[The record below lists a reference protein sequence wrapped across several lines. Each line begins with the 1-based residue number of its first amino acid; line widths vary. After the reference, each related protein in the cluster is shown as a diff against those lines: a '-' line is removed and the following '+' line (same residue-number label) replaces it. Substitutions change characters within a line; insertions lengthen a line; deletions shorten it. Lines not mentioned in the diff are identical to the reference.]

1 MATMYQQF
9 PGGKSYLYS
18 KIAPTGF
25 NMFKSP
31 SIITTNLALDINPAN
46 YPGSGTTITDSS
58 GNGRTFTFAGTPL
71 PTYVATPVKS
81 FSFITNS
88 AFGTYNRL
96 EINSIFLGD
105 DMTIQAWINTSNVG
119 QDTWHYLLMTIMA
132 AEVGGPGNDW
142 GFGINNSGKLAFGA
156 GTSDTTIASTS
167 SVNTG
172 TWTNVAATRVKSS
185 GLITLY
191 INGASN
197 GSGTGNAGN
206 SLTSSTKVWIGSGQ
220 DGGYSFGGLI
230 GEVIAYT
237 SALSATDIQTN
248 YNKTRSVYGV

>member
-1 MATMYQQF
+1 MSLYQRF
-9 PGGKSYLYS
+9 GGGVISTRVTS
-18 KIAPTGF
+18 AATGF
-25 NMFKSP
+25 QMYTRP
-31 SIITTNLALDINPAN
+31 SIVTANLALDINPVN

-71 PTYVATPVKS
+71 PTYVASPIPA
-81 FSFITNS
+81 FSFIRNS
-88 AFGTYNRL
+88 AFSTYNRL

-132 AEVGGPGNDW
+132 SEVGGPGNDW
-142 GFGINNSGKLAFGA
+142 GFGVNNSGKLAFGA
-156 GTSDTTIASTS
+156 GTSDATIASTS

-172 TWTNVAATRVKSS
+172 TWINVAATRVKSS

-191 INGASN
+191 VNGASN

-206 SLTSSTKVWIGSGQ
+206 SLTSATKVWIGSGQ

-230 GEVIAYT
+230 GEVLAYT
-237 SALSATDIQTN
+237 SALSAGDILNN
-248 YNKTRSVYGV
+248 YNNTRAVYGV